1 MNHAVILAAG
11 IGSRLRPI
19 TLSVPK
25 GCVPV
30 AGRPILAHQ
39 LHAYADAGVENV
51 TVVAGYLADQTR
63 SCCRAVAEE
72 RDDLSVSVVENEL
85 YANTNNLY
93 SLNLLRERLAG
104 EPFLLSNGDVVF
116 DPEVVERLL
125 AADGKS
131 AIACDY
137 TTYSGEAMKVT
148 VDETDHVDHIAKDV
162 ERGDAHATSI
172 DLYRFSGA
180 FSARLFDRAERLLDA
195 EYDAWTE
202 VAIDDL
208 LDESAV
214 VPASIGGSD
223 WVEIDDHDDLQVA
236 DRTFGDVALDTFEA
250 VFFDLDGTIYLG
262 DSLVD
267 GAAEVVETL
276 RRRGVSVSFLSNNS
290 SAWKDDYVE
299 KLEALGIDATTD
311 DVVLSTDGVI
321 AYLDE
326 RDAAETYV
334 VGTDAMRDAIA
345 DSGVPLAADASDDPE
360 YVVVGFDTDLTYEK
374 VREATLAIRNGAEFL
389 LAHGDT
395 VCPTAEGF
403 VPDCGAIGA
412 LVETAAGRPPKR
424 VFGKPDPEM
433 LTHVLADEG
442 LDPEDVVVVG
452 DRLETEIRLADTLG
466 CSSVCVLT
474 GDASRT
480 DVATSEVQ
488 PSAVAVTVGDLRDS
502 FRGAPRSD
510 ERGESVSYTD

>member
-1 MNHAVILAAG
+1 MNHAVVLAAG

-51 TVVAGYLADQTR
+51 SVVAGYLADQTR
-63 SCCRAVAEE
+63 ACCRSIAEE

-93 SLNLLRERLAG
+93 SLNLLGDRLAG

-116 DPEVVERLL
+116 DPGVVERLL
-125 AADGKS
+125 AADGES

-148 VDETDHVDHIAKDV
+148 VDEDDRVDHIAKDV
-162 ERGDAHATSI
+162 DRADAHATSI

-180 FSARLFDRAERLLDA
+180 FSARLFDRAERVLDE

-208 LDESAV
+208 LGESPV
-214 VPASIGGSD
+214 VPASIGGAD
-223 WVEIDDHDDLQVA
+223 WVEIDDHEDLRAA
-236 DRTFGDVALDTFEA
+236 DRTFGDVALDEYEA

-262 DSLVD
+262 DSLVE
-267 GAAEVVETL
+267 GAKEVVEAL
-276 RRRGVSVSFLSNNS
+276 RRRGVSVYFLSNNS

-299 KLEALGIDATTD
+299 KLDTLGIDATTD

-321 AYLDE
+321 AYLEE
-326 RDAAETYV
+326 RNATETYV
-334 VGTDAMRDAIA
+334 VGTDAMCGALADEGFVVDAE
-345 DSGVPLAADASDDPE
+345 DPD

-374 VREATLAIRNGAEFL
+374 VRRATLAIRNGAEFL
-389 LAHGDT
+389 LAHGDA
-395 VCPTAEGF
+395 VCPTPEGF

-412 LVETAAGRPPKR
+412 LVETATERPPKR

-433 LTHVLADEG
+433 LSHVFAEEA

-452 DRLETEIRLADTLG
+452 DRLETEIRLADSIG
-466 CSSVCVLT
+466 ARSVCVLT
-474 GDASRT
+474 GDATRA
-480 DVATSEVQ
+480 DVAASEVQ
-488 PSAVAVTVGDLRDS
+488 PSAVAETVGDLRDS
-502 FRGAPRSD
+502 FRGTPPSD

>member
-1 MNHAVILAAG
+1 MNHAVVLAAG

-19 TLSVPK
+19 TLRVPK

-51 TVVAGYLADQTR
+51 TVVAGYLADRTR
-63 SCCRAVAEE
+63 ACCRAVADE
-72 RDDLSVSVVENEL
+72 RDALSVTVVENEL

-93 SLNLLRERLAG
+93 SLNLVREQLAG

-125 AADGKS
+125 AADGET

-137 TTYSGEAMKVT
+137 ATYSGEAMKVT
-148 VDETDHVDHIAKDV
+148 VDEEDRVNHIAKDV
-162 ERGDAHATSI
+162 DRADAHATSI

-180 FSARLFDRAERLLDA
+180 FSARLFDRAERVLTD
-195 EYDAWTE
+195 ECDAWTE

-208 LDESAV
+208 LDESPV
-214 VPASIGGSD
+214 VPASIGGAD
-223 WVEIDDHDDLQVA
+223 WVEIDDHDDLRAA
-236 DRTFGDVALDTFEA
+236 DRTFGDVALDEFEA
-250 VFFDLDGTIYLG
+250 VFFDLDGTVYLG
-262 DSLVD
+262 DSLVE
-267 GAAEVVETL
+267 GAKEVVEAL
-276 RRRGVSVSFLSNNS
+276 RRRGVSVYFLSNNS

-299 KLEALGIDATTD
+299 KLDALGIDATAE

-326 RDAAETYV
+326 RDASEAYV
-334 VGTDAMRDAIA
+334 VGTEAMCDAIA
-345 DSGVPLAADASDDPE
+345 DSGVDVTADAADDPD

-374 VREATLAIRNGAEFL
+374 VREATLAIRRGAEFL
-389 LAHGDT
+389 LAHGDA
-395 VCPTAEGF
+395 VCPTPEGF

-412 LVETAAGRPPKR
+412 LVETATERPPTR
-424 VFGKPDPEM
+424 TFGKPDPEM
-433 LTHVLADEG
+433 IAHVLADEG
-442 LDPEDVVVVG
+442 LDPADIAVVG
-452 DRLETEIRLADTLG
+452 DRLETEIRLADSIG
-466 CSSVCVLT
+466 AQSVCVLT
-474 GDASRT
+474 GDATRT

-488 PSAVAVTVGDLRDS
+488 PSAVAETLGDLRDS
-502 FRGAPRSD
+502 FRGTPRSD